1 MGWSD
6 FFEKFKDLLKEDELL
21 IVTAKVETNEGQE
34 MTLILDEVTRL
45 EDAVPMRSKKL
56 SLTLPVL
63 TADEGFLEE
72 IFALLSK
79 NQGKCDVNLRLCLDR
94 GVKIEILSQPLRIQ
108 GSKSLENDLS
118 ARGCQVAWHLK
129 Q

>member
-1 MGWSD
+1 
-6 FFEKFKDLLKEDELL
+6 L
-21 IVTAKVETNEGQE
+21 IVGAKVESNEGQE
-34 MTLILDEVTRL
+34 MTLIIEEVTRL
-45 EDAVPMRSKKL
+45 DDAVPLKSQRL
-56 SLTLPVL
+56 SLTIPADG
-63 TADEGFLEE
+63 ADERFLEE